1 MGAYILRRL
10 LLVLP
15 TLFGIM
21 VLNFVLI
28 QFVPGGPIEQIIAEL
43 EGGGDVFESISGGG
57 SEIAEGAGS
66 SDYVGAQGLPPDFI
80 EELEREFG
88 FDKPPLER
96 FLNMMWNYMRFD
108 FGESYFRKITV
119 VDLVLEKMPVS
130 ITLGLWSTLIAY
142 LVSIPLG
149 IRKAVRDGTPF
160 DTWTSG
166 AIIVGY
172 AIPGFLF
179 AILLIVVFAGG
190 SYLQWFP
197 LRGLTS
203 DEFETMT
210 LTGRFGSYAP
220 YVVLAIAASVAGS
233 VLAHRRAPDMNR
245 RAEAGA
251 VFLGSIV
258 GVAAAGAV
266 IAAISGDTLGAGRE
280 HLWIVLLP
288 AGFAAL
294 TAALWAWRTQRDDIP
309 ARPGGAA
316 LRVGLA
322 GLPGIFAAILLIG
335 ILSISGQIPQV
346 PPGAEVPAGIT
357 PTLFGKIGDYFWHI
371 WLPVIAST
379 IGAFATLTLLTKNS
393 FLDEIKKQ
401 YVMTAKAKGLSERRV
416 LYGHVFRNA
425 MLIVISGFPALFIGV
440 FFGGS
445 LIIETLF
452 SLDGLGRLG
461 FEAAVARDYPVVFGT
476 LFTFSLIGLVVGI
489 ITDLTYVLIDP
500 RIDFE
505 SRG

>member
-10 LLVLP
+10 LLVIP
-15 TLFGIM
+15 TLLGIM
-21 VLNFVLI
+21 ILNFALI
-28 QFVPGGPIEQIIAEL
+28 QFVPGGPIEQILAQL

-57 SEIAEGAGS
+57 GDASIGS
-66 SDYVGAQGLPPDFI
+66 DSDSDYIGGRGLPPAFI

-108 FGESYFRKITV
+108 FGESYFRSISV
-119 VDLVLEKMPVS
+119 FDLVMEKMPVS

-149 IRKAVRDGTPF
+149 IKKAIRDGSPF

-179 AILLIVVFAGG
+179 AILLIVLFAGG
-190 SYLQWFP
+190 SYWRIFP

-203 DEFETMT
+203 GNFED
-210 LTGRFGSYAP
+210 LS
-220 YVVLAIAASVAGS
+220 
-233 VLAHRRAPDMNR
+233 
-245 RAEAGA
+245 
-251 VFLGSIV
+251 
-258 GVAAAGAV
+258 
-266 IAAISGDTLGAGRE
+266 
-280 HLWIVLLP
+280 
-288 AGFAAL
+288 
-294 TAALWAWRTQRDDIP
+294 
-309 ARPGGAA
+309 
-316 LRVGLA
+316 
-322 GLPGIFAAILLIG
+322 LIG
-335 ILSISGQIPQV
+335 KVL
-346 PPGAEVPAGIT
+346 
-357 PTLFGKIGDYFWHI
+357 DYFWHI
-371 WLPVIAST
+371 TLPVLAST
-379 IGAFATLTLLTKNS
+379 ISAFATLTLLTKNS

-401 YVMTAKAKGLSERRV
+401 YVITAKAKGLSERKV

-476 LFTFSLIGLVVGI
+476 LFAFSLIGLVVGI
-489 ITDLTYVLIDP
+489 LTDLTYVLIDP

-505 SRG
+505 ARG